1 MVNKYAPKRKDQLIN
16 INDIYSPLVPIEGT
30 DDYYI
35 TTDGTIYRKY
45 TETELYRLK
54 GYVNTRNGYKYI
66 SLQVNGESKTFRVN
80 RLVAKAYI
88 SNPNNLPIVG
98 HQNNIKTD
106 NRVYNLYW
114 TTSQEN
120 TQKAVDDGLLV
131 NDKGYDDSQSIPVVC
146 LDKNGI
152 FIKEY
157 GSITIAH
164 KELGVSK
171 STIRR
176 QMLHEHNSMRCG
188 YYFRSKEEYDKYG
201 FVL

>member
-1 MVNKYAPKRKDQLIN
+1 MNKFAPKRKDKLISTN
-16 INDIYSPLVPIEGT
+16 SILNPLIKIDESDG
-30 DDYYI
+30 YYI
-35 TTDGTIYRKY
+35 SSDGKVYRRY
-45 TETELYRLK
+45 SDTELYPLL
-54 GYVNTRNGYKYI
+54 GYTSKTNGYNYATI
-66 SLQVNGESKTFRVN
+66 QVNGKHKSFRVN
-80 RLVAKAYI
+80 RLVANAFMP
-88 SNPNNLPIVG
+88 NPNNLPIVG

-106 NRVYNLYW
+106 NRVANLYW

-131 NDKGYDDSQSIPVVC
+131 NDKGYDDSQSIQVVC
-146 LDKNGI
+146 LDKNGN

-157 GSITIAH
+157 GSISIAH

-171 STIRR
+171 STIKR
-176 QMLHEHNSMRCG
+176 QIEHQHNSMRCG